1 MSVAVVFV
9 HGLWM
14 TGHEAFW
21 LRRRMA
27 RSLGAED
34 RLFSYSSVSATVA
47 ENAAA
52 LGRFLA
58 ANDADTV
65 HLVGHSLGGVVILTL
80 FEDGAFAAP
89 PPPGRIV
96 LLGSPVCGSG
106 AARGFARWS
115 FGRRMLGRGMTAE
128 VFEPRS
134 RRWDGARELGV
145 IAGDRARGFGR
156 LVGQLPPPNDGVVM
170 VDETR
175 LAGAKAQLVVHSS
188 HSGMLFSDAVARHTA
203 AFLRDGG
210 FGDCA

>member
-1 MSVAVVFV
+1 MSIAVVFV

-27 RSLGAED
+27 HALKAQD
-34 RLFSYSSVSATVA
+34 RLFSYSSVSASVA

-58 ANDADTV
+58 ATAADTV
-65 HLVGHSLGGVVILTL
+65 HLVGHSLGGVVILKL
-80 FEDGAFAAP
+80 FEDGAFA

-96 LLGSPVCGSG
+96 LLGSPVRGSG
-106 AARGFARWS
+106 AARGFARWAV
-115 FGRRMLGRGMTAE
+115 GRRMLGQSMTAE

-134 RRWDGARELGV
+134 RRWGGAREVGV

-175 LAGAKAQLVVHSS
+175 LEGASAHLVVNSS
-188 HSGMLFSDAVARHTA
+188 HSGMLFSRGVARHTA
-203 AFLRDGG
+203 AFLRDGRFDG
-210 FGDCA
+210 